1 MLQGLSSML
10 CLIFSYEALNLY
22 WDLRYVPLVI
32 STIYGGPIAG
42 AVNYLII
49 IATRTYL
56 GGSALLF
63 GYISITFTFLLLLFP
78 SWKMK
83 GTSGKYRIRGTL
95 LISVLPSLV
104 MLAVLVSFT
113 MLKDISIQLE
123 HNPAVTVLLFGF
135 FQSTAAC
142 ISAMLQEVC
151 HERIVM
157 KQEIQHNEKMKTL
170 GQLAASIAHEVRN
183 PLTVVKGF
191 LQMMRPHE
199 QGKNAQYLEIALGE
213 LERTEAII
221 NDYLYFAKPKL
232 TKIESFSLSDMLQN
246 VTTLFMPMATN
257 NGVLLS
263 SNLQGDIMIHTDR
276 GQLQQALFNI
286 IKNAVEATPSDG
298 EVLLHLT
305 GHDQH
310 AQIVVMD
317 NGKGMTKEQVSR
329 IGTLFF
335 TTKEVGTGI
344 GTALAVRIIQSM
356 NGVITYESEPG
367 AGTKVTI
374 KVPYQVVA

>member
-1 MLQGLSSML
+1 ML
-10 CLIFSYEALNLY
+10 CLIFSYEAVNLY

-56 GGSALLF
+56 GGNALLF
-63 GYISITFTFLLLLFP
+63 GYISITFTFLLLLLP

-104 MLAVLVSFT
+104 MLAILISFT
-113 MLKDISIQLE
+113 SLKGIPIQLE
-123 HNPAVTVLLFGF
+123 QNPIVTVLLFGF
-135 FQSTAAC
+135 FQSSAAC

-232 TKIESFSLSDMLQN
+232 TKIEPFSLSDMLQN

-263 SNLQGDIMIHTDR
+263 SSLQGDIMIHTDR

-298 EVLLHLT
+298 EVSLHLT

-310 AQIVVMD
+310 AQIIVID
-317 NGKGMTKEQVSR
+317 NGKGMTKEQISR

-367 AGTKVTI
+367 TGTKVTI